1 MHWIDIVFIAI
12 IVIFAIIGLAKGF
25 FDSLLSLFASVA
37 SIFLA
42 FWASKPVA
50 AFLNKLV
57 DVNGFFEKLLL
68 KAGVS
73 SSGIAGHSLSQL
85 ASICTIIASMII
97 VYLLIKVAVWLLAR
111 LFDSATANSTAL
123 SGMNRLFGLL
133 FGALQGFAMVLIL
146 LGLTSIASY
155 IPSVETKVNDFLA
168 DSKITRGTYSYVN
181 EWVNNELYQKLN
193 EFVDSLADPNTPAPT
208 VTVETAWNTAKDQLA
223 DLTSD
228 DITVVYSD
236 IAENVYD
243 ATVKAPASFE
253 VSGFTVEYHWSVTS
267 LTIDTTPVTGK
278 DTINSTTGFVELSD
292 LTPETIYTLTLS
304 CYITLTSGETSN
316 TSLATPTSFTF
327 SIAKSA
333 S

>member
-73 SSGIAGHSLSQL
+73 SNGIAGHSLSQL

-181 EWVNNELYQKLN
+181 EWVKDELYQKLN

-223 DLTSD
+223 ALTSD
-228 DITVVYSD
+228 DITIVYTDVVASLY
-236 IAENVYD
+236 N
-243 ATVKAPASFE
+243 ATVEVPASFE
-253 VSGFTVEYHWSVTS
+253 VSGFTVDYHWSVSS

-278 DTINSTTGFVELSD
+278 DAVNSTTGFVELSE
-292 LTPETIYTLTLS
+292 LSTETIYSLTLS
-304 CYITLTSGETSN
+304 CYITLTSGEDNKTTS
-316 TSLATPTSFTF
+316 ATPTTLVLSVAV
-327 SIAKSA
+327 SES
-333 S
+333 